1 MIGKNPDAATSC
13 RVRYS
18 FMSARVSQSR
28 SCEDLFTTDKII
40 LASAQ
45 QIFLHLRCL
54 VREHKFSK
62 LGWHFKG
69 IRRALSSLTFA
80 DAKYLRPSP
89 LRPSPLHLHNPRY
102 HDGCCQ
108 SNRLATRNA
117 RVRRLRRQLVSD
129 SIHRDG
135 QDSIFS
141 YPSFSKLRRKCP
153 RKRIC
158 E

>member
-18 FMSARVSQSR
+18 FMSAQVSQSR

-69 IRRALSSLTFA
+69 IRRALSSLTCA

-89 LRPSPLHLHNPRY
+89 LRPSPLHLHNPRH

-117 RVRRLRRQLVSD
+117 RATPVAASARKRQ
-129 SIHRDG
+129 HPPG
-135 QDSIFS
+135 GANSIFS
-141 YPSFSKLRRKCP
+141 SPSFSKLF
-153 RKRIC
+153 
-158 E
+158 

>member
-1 MIGKNPDAATSC
+1 MIGKNPDAATFY

-18 FMSARVSQSR
+18 FMSAQVSQSQ

-69 IRRALSSLTFA
+69 IRRALPLSLVLTQSTCVLPHCV
-80 DAKYLRPSP
+80 LRPCTSIIRDITMVAANP
-89 LRPSPLHLHNPRY
+89 IDWRLEMQGLR
-102 HDGCCQ
+102 GCG
-108 SNRLATRNA
+108 
-117 RVRRLRRQLVSD
+117 VS
-129 SIHRDG
+129 
-135 QDSIFS
+135 
-141 YPSFSKLRRKCP
+141 L
-153 RKRIC
+153 
-158 E
+158 